1 MKCLPMYVGIF
12 FPEKIFLKIVFCDK
26 HIFFIDIQF
35 SIFTPPIPFFLCKYC
50 SKLGIGGREGG
61 METIKRHDRSA
72 SLNSKIKIPRAR
84 AFAGKEKE
92 PSDLDIIGQGRGEK
106 TCVFEY
112 VCGGIQTGLFSPHF
126 CAYEC
131 PKFYGQFTRHRPLSL
146 FSACNTPPPF
156 LSPLPFWVS
165 NSYFR
170 LSLCSLFLS
179 FIRQ

>member
-1 MKCLPMYVGIF
+1 MF
-12 FPEKIFLKIVFCDK
+12 RKIVFLRQT
-26 HIFFIDIQF
+26 HAFL
-35 SIFTPPIPFFLCKYC
+35 SISSLVSSPPIPFFLCKYC

-146 FSACNTPPPF
+146 FSARTLPPF
-156 LSPLPFWVS
+156 LSPSFLGIKFLFPL
-165 NSYFR
+165 
-170 LSLCSLFLS
+170 LSLPIIPFC
-179 FIRQ
+179 